1 MNRLQNLQILF
12 SHIHTAFFS
21 GKVISILK
29 ILSLVLVFS
38 GVIGCRSSKDVVKK
52 PSVSDV
58 KRLDQLVFE
67 HGNFEYLSSKVDFK
81 FMPKA
86 GVSAGMRGTIKLR
99 RDSCLIISIQ
109 PFAGIEAVK
118 CLIRK
123 DSIFI
128 VSRLHQTYAVEDLSV
143 LKGFPYLNL
152 ELVQSILFNK
162 IFVLGKTNLTPKD
175 LSKFEWHKQKDGNYF
190 RWPDQDYIFD
200 FCLNNEGLYSDF
212 KASNPEKKQ
221 KIQITY
227 SLFQD
232 KTAGEMPYRILF
244 SNEGFKNAFKFQ
256 MTYLKPNFET
266 PDSFRF
272 EIPSKYKKETTI
284 ELFKRFQKML

>member
-1 MNRLQNLQILF
+1 MFMNLNLQTF
-12 SHIHTAFFS
+12 PPHSHTVLFS
-21 GKVISILK
+21 GKVISIFK
-29 ILSLVLVFS
+29 ILSLILVFS
-38 GVIGCRSSKDVVKK
+38 GVVGCRSSKDVVKK
-52 PSVSDV
+52 PSESEF
-58 KRLDQLVFE
+58 KRLDRLVYE

-99 RDSCLIISIQ
+99 RDSCLILSVQ

-143 LKGFPYLNL
+143 LKGSLYMNL
-152 ELVQSILFNK
+152 ELLQSILFNR
-162 IFVLGKTNLTPKD
+162 IFVLGKTNPTPKD

-190 RWPDQDYIFD
+190 RWPNEDYIFD
-200 FCLNNEGLYSDF
+200 FCLNKEDQYSDF
-212 KASNPEKKQ
+212 KASNPEKQQ

-232 KTAGEMPYRILF
+232 ETAGEMPYRILF
-244 SNEGFKNAFKFQ
+244 STDGLKNAFKFQ
-256 MTYLKPNFET
+256 LTYLKPDFEI
-266 PDSFRF
+266 PADFRF
-272 EIPSKYKKETTI
+272 EIPSKYKKETTA
-284 ELFKRFQKML
+284 ELIKRFQKML